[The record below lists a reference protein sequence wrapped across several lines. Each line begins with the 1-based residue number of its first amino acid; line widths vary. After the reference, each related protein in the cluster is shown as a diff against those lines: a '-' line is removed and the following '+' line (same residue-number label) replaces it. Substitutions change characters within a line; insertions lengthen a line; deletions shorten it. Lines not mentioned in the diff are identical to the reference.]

1 MNEVMAIAMGDSG
14 ELSLSGVLGFK
25 PKDRT
30 AGIPPE
36 CPEKL
41 EERATHDTVVFNED
55 YLARLRRGDH
65 HTARHFNRYFRAMLR
80 FSLWHRFDG
89 ERAADLIDQVMVA
102 AIERIL
108 KGEPKDA
115 TRLVAY
121 VRGICSNLTKKEMR
135 GRPLIMR
142 MDLNLDLFADSAPRA
157 DHKLLEQERAE
168 AVRKVLETLGK
179 RDRAILVDLFWEEMT
194 REEVC
199 EKYKLSRERLRMILF
214 HARRRFEKRWE
225 PLKDSS
231 EN

>member
-1 MNEVMAIAMGDSG
+1 MREVMAIAIGDSG
-14 ELSLSGVLGFK
+14 ELSLSGFLDFE
-25 PKDRT
+25 PKDST
-30 AGIPPE
+30 AVIRPE
-36 CPEKL
+36 CTEKL
-41 EERATHDTVVFNED
+41 EERATHDAVVFDED
-55 YLARLRRGDH
+55 YLTRLRRGDDQ
-65 HTARHFNRYFRAMLR
+65 TAKHFNRYFRAKLR

-89 ERAADLIDQVMVA
+89 ERAADLIDQVMA
-102 AIERIL
+102 AALERIL

-135 GRPLIMR
+135 GRPLAMR
-142 MDLNLDLFADSAPRA
+142 MDVNLDLLADSAPRA
-157 DHKLLEQERAE
+157 DHKLLEQERAD
-168 AVRKVLETLGK
+168 AVRKVLETLGQ
-179 RDRAILVDLFWEEMT
+179 RDRAILVDLFWAELS